1 MPNRS
6 LRLSQPGLFM
16 ITEKTTTLYR
26 PRDEPGEAKAPDRT
40 APTTSVVLA
49 WTKTKTPCKS
59 LHLRPF
65 VVGLKAQAHRPRLG
79 GLILRPS
86 AECE

>member
-6 LRLSQPGLFM
+6 LRWSQPGLFM
-16 ITEKTTTLYR
+16 ITGKTTTLY
-26 PRDEPGEAKAPDRT
+26 EPGEAKAPDRIT
-40 APTTSVVLA
+40 STTFLVLA
-49 WTKTKTPCKS
+49 WTKTKIPRKS
-59 LHLRPF
+59 LYLRPF
-65 VVGLKAQAHRPRLG
+65 VVGLKAQAHRLRLG